1 MIPIPTDRP
10 IVDGDIATYW
20 LDPARL
26 RSYAAYTD
34 IRKWDR
40 WQNSTGVAERYEL
53 VSFKQS

>member
-1 MIPIPTDRP
+1 MGPFE
-10 IVDGDIATYW
+10 VIATYW